1 MTDIIFQPL
10 GSPVSDGQGVDAI
23 ADIDPR
29 LTRTNYFDGR
39 LLTAEDLTR
48 DQIYLDQ
55 RLREV
60 GRVLGSGILSG
71 LALELDPFTG
81 RLRLAPGRALT
92 SAGRVLELN
101 RRLTADLNDRAL
113 ISRLNDGLY
122 RRFNR
127 ALYAVVLRYAEV
139 GTDIAEVFP
148 SDLSAKRGFQYDL
161 ISEAVQLGLVPLPM
175 PLPQQSHLQIR
186 ARLMR
191 EFYGSEQVHGL
202 VPEDAVALGL
212 LAIADDRPRWLDP
225 ELLRHPVRNE
235 PQAGALQMDLARQY
249 HGLLADVLDARRS
262 GSLNGDFA
270 ARDYFTLIPPAGALP
285 KEAVDPVSGR
295 QGFFPENYNV
305 WIAPVRR
312 SDAALVRQES
322 MGLPAIDLSLKEPV
336 DIVVLAPLANETYG
350 HFAGRLEQEPG
361 QVSRRLPQLDLLRL
375 KLYPVRPVHALDLDA
390 DVWQAIWDRTPEE
403 ELFYLRRPTRAA
415 ETAVS
420 GIVLALGSALPQAPE
435 PVESPA
441 DQGGLLE
448 DEESVLLRRVNFAML
463 ARQRSPADQEGQ
475 DALDDL
481 TAEFGQQANA
491 VTSGLQ
497 ILLLIEP
504 RYDPL
509 VWQTLL
515 ALARSDALAP
525 FATGLTEAAADSTAT
540 GAKVAAIGN
549 TLGLDAGLLNRWTDL
564 DP

>member
-10 GSPVSDGQGVDAI
+10 GSPVSDGKGVDAI

-60 GRVLGSGILSG
+60 GRVLGSGIMSG
-71 LALELDPFTG
+71 LALSLDPFTG
-81 RLRLAPGRALT
+81 RLHLQPGRALT
-92 SAGRVLELN
+92 SAGRVLELH
-101 RRLTADLNDRAL
+101 RELTADLNDRGL

-127 ALYAVVLRYAEV
+127 ALYAVVLRYTEV

-148 SDLSAKRGFQYDL
+148 TDLGAKRGFQYDL
-161 ISEAVQLGLVPLPM
+161 ITESVQLGLVPLPI
-175 PLPQQSHLQIR
+175 PLAQQSQLQIR

-191 EFYGSEQVHGL
+191 EFFGSDQVHGL

-212 LAIADDRPRWLDP
+212 LAIADDRPRWLDA
-225 ELLRHPVRNE
+225 ELLRYPVRNE
-235 PQAGALQMDLARQY
+235 PKAGDLQMDLARQY
-249 HGLLADVLDARRS
+249 HRLLADVLDARRS

-285 KEAVDPVSGR
+285 KEAVDPVGGR

-336 DIVVLAPLANETYG
+336 DIAVLAPLTNEEYG
-350 HFAGRLEQEPG
+350 HFAARLTHESAQA
-361 QVSRRLPQLDLLRL
+361 SRRLPQLDLLRL

-390 DVWQAIWDRTPEE
+390 DVWQAIWDRTTEE
-403 ELFYLRRPTRAA
+403 ELFYLRRPARAA
-415 ETAVS
+415 ETAIS
-420 GIVLALGSALPQAPE
+420 SIVLALGSELPEAPE
-435 PVESPA
+435 PVETPA

-448 DEESVLLRRVNFAML
+448 DEESVLLRRINFAML
-463 ARQRSPADQEGQ
+463 ALQRPPVDQEGQ
-475 DALDDL
+475 EALVDL
-481 TAEFGQQANA
+481 TAEFGQQAVA

-497 ILLLIEP
+497 ILLSIEP

-515 ALARSDALAP
+515 ALARNDALAP
-525 FATGLTEAAADSTAT
+525 FAADLTAAAAEPTAT

-549 TLGLDAGLLNRWTDL
+549 TLGLAAGLLNRWPDL